1 MDYEAAVRAGEALVV
16 GYLLIACA
24 LGACP
29 PTHFGKGQL
38 QPACD
43 GLGNVLQLM
52 ESADRGK
59 DRVQRHGFECLESFI
74 ATVANR
80 WLRNS
85 SMG

>member
-16 GYLLIACA
+16 GYLLIASA
-24 LGACP
+24 QGACP

-59 DRVQRHGFECLESFI
+59 DRVPKHGFKCLESFI
-74 ATVANR
+74 AAVANR
-80 WLRNS
+80 LLRNS

>member
-1 MDYEAAVRAGEALVV
+1 MDYEAAVRAGEALVA

-24 LGACP
+24 QGACP

-59 DRVQRHGFECLESFI
+59 DSQDMVLS
-74 ATVANR
+74 V
-80 WLRNS
+80 WKVS
-85 SMG
+85 SPPSH

>member
-24 LGACP
+24 QGACP

-43 GLGNVLQLM
+43 GLGVCFFVLKGLGLVYHN
-52 ESADRGK
+52 E
-59 DRVQRHGFECLESFI
+59 
-74 ATVANR
+74 
-80 WLRNS
+80 
-85 SMG
+85 

>member
-1 MDYEAAVRAGEALVV
+1 MGLAVDHSREALVA

-24 LGACP
+24 QGACP

-59 DRVQRHGFECLESFI
+59 DRVPRHGFECLESFI
-74 ATVANR
+74 AAVANR
-80 WLRNS
+80 LLRNS

>member
-1 MDYEAAVRAGEALVV
+1 MDYEAAVRAGEALVA

-24 LGACP
+24 QGACP

-59 DRVQRHGFECLESFI
+59 DRFPTNGFEYLESFF
-74 ATVANR
+74 AAVANR
-80 WLRNS
+80 LLRNS